1 MYIYRVYGENLSQ
14 VSEKR
19 EIILNTLV
27 SLGNQIS
34 FMPLNR

>member
-14 VSEKR
+14 SEKR